1 MKQGTLITDLPI
13 GPSIKTRVSLR
24 LASLRQRLACPER
37 VTHGLVHGLT
47 AATAALAAYLPP
59 QWLGLKEG
67 FWAAGAALAVVDH
80 QWTTTRTSGRDQFAG
95 AAIGGAISV
104 VALLLGGHQLIDYA
118 FTVILAVTVCWILNI
133 ASAARLAGITATILL
148 LVPSPQTIQQVMV
161 SRLAEV
167 GWGVLCAMVVVRLAG
182 FAMSL
187 RS

>member
-1 MKQGTLITDLPI
+1 MKQGTSITDLPI
-13 GPSIKTRVSLR
+13 GPSIKPRLSLR
-24 LASLRQRLACPER
+24 LANVRQRFAYPER

-47 AATAALAAYLPP
+47 AATAALVAYLPT
-59 QWLGLKEG
+59 QWLGLEEG
-67 FWAAGAALAVVDH
+67 FWAAASALAVVDH

-104 VALLLGGHQLIDYA
+104 LTLLLGGHQLIAYA
-118 FTVILAVTVCWILNI
+118 VTVILAITVCWILNI

-148 LVPSPQTIQQVMV
+148 LVSSPETIQQAMV
-161 SRLAEV
+161 SRVAEV
-167 GWGVLCAMVVVRLAG
+167 CWGVLCAMVVVRLAG